1 MHSIQPRLIR
11 LKSLEVKIV
20 PSFKHRWFQCRPQ
33 TLLLIHEVAEAEAEE
48 ADFEL
53 LGLGAG
59 EELGSLG
66 ARASRPPCDK

>member
-1 MHSIQPRLIR
+1 MADGG
-11 LKSLEVKIV
+11 LE
-20 PSFKHRWFQCRPQ
+20 RRY
-33 TLLLIHEVAEAEAEE
+33 LLHISSEVAKAEAEE

>member
-1 MHSIQPRLIR
+1 MS
-11 LKSLEVKIV
+11 SV
-20 PSFKHRWFQCRPQ
+20 PQQ
-33 TLLLIHEVAEAEAEE
+33 TFLLIHKVAKAEAEE